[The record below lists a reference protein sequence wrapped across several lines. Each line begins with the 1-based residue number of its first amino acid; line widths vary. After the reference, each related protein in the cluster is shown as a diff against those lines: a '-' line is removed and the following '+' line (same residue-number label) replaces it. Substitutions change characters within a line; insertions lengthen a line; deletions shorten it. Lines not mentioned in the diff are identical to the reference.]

1 MITINKRKTKKDRK
15 SYSISSHSLK
25 LTKTYHYLWKSKTK
39 KSNNKKL
46 YQKMSYSERKD
57 CENQTFNNFNNF
69 FRLIFCILDIFLL
82 LRFVYFLLLWHDIE
96 RLNKK
101 TVKL

>member
-1 MITINKRKTKKDRK
+1 MITINKRKTKKYRK
-15 SYSISSHSLK
+15 TYSISSHSLK

-57 CENQTFNNFNNF
+57 CENQTFNNFNNCF
-69 FRLIFCILDIFLL
+69 FDLF
-82 LRFVYFLLLWHDIE
+82 FVF
-96 RLNKK
+96 
-101 TVKL
+101 